1 MSGTSQRSKETILI
15 VEDDRS
21 LRDGLA
27 MNFRIR
33 GYGVLLA
40 ADGELGMKLAFEA
53 RPDLIVLDINLPGFS
68 GLEILEEL
76 RERGQKVPVLIL
88 SARGKVSQKV
98 EGLGLGADDYLAKPF
113 ELAEL
118 LARVEA
124 LLRRFR
130 SQRES
135 QPDLAFGEVVVR
147 VGARCATRRGE
158 EVPLSSREFDL
169 LCLLA
174 RSPGRTFSRDA
185 ILESVWGF
193 DFEGTPRTVDNFIVS
208 LRRKL
213 EDDPANPRHLITVRQ
228 VGYRLDPG

>member
-1 MSGTSQRSKETILI
+1 MSGQPEATRETILI

-27 MNFRIR
+27 LNFRVR
-33 GYGVLLA
+33 GYRVLLA
-40 ADGELGMKLAFEA
+40 ADGEQGMKLAFDA
-53 RPDLIVLDINLPGFS
+53 RPDLIVLDVNLPGFS

-88 SARGKVSQKV
+88 SARGKVAQKV

-135 QPDLAFGEVVVR
+135 LPDLAFGDVVVR
-147 VGARCATRRGE
+147 VAARSVTRGGA
-158 EVPLSSREFDL
+158 EVPLSAREFDL

-174 RSPGRTFSRDA
+174 RSPGRTFSRDS

-213 EDDPANPRHLITVRQ
+213 EDEPADPRHLITVRQ
-228 VGYRLDPG
+228 VGYRLDP